1 MLLDDRIERGQGEKW
16 LENLLHRNAFPP
28 IIYLARGDDPALAQR
43 VVKRG
48 AIDCLARERID
59 HRRMADVLR
68 QAIVQRRH
76 QLALLKTGPEAER
89 LSQFGSVTIRGHR
102 FVREL
107 AIGGT
112 SAVYL
117 AESERAG
124 EMVVL
129 KVLRDSPTAGDEHTQ
144 FTRFL
149 QEYELISKVRHPNV
163 VRIFDL
169 GIADDHAYLAMEY
182 FPRGDLRSLIAS
194 GLDGSEALSYLAQMA
209 AALQVVHAV
218 GVLHRDLK
226 PGNIMLRAD
235 GSVALIDF
243 GLAKHVRVDA
253 EITATG
259 EIFGTPV
266 LHEPGAGARPV
277 VRRAQRSVQPR
288 RDLLRD
294 ADAPE
299 AVPRPVADGRHLHAR
314 ERADPAAAGRA
325 AEISAA
331 AQQAAGERSH
341 PSARFGERAA
351 GEDRGAAL
359 NDVLVAPTPQRW
371 FEVACERWREL
382 LVDHAN
388 CEKKAASTALSLIFA
403 YADDLQLTDRLS
415 RLAREELRHFEQVQK
430 MMQELGVP
438 FVRQKPARY
447 ADGLRAATRRSDP
460 GRLIDLLLCGA
471 LIEARSYERFVG
483 LAPRLQAPLGEFY
496 GGLAASEARHYT
508 VYVRL
513 AEHRAGEQDWRARLK
528 HLAEIEAELATS
540 PDPQLRFHSGRCRMN
555 TDSERRR
562 GVGTV
567 QRGERRTPS
576 TA

>member
-1 MLLDDRIERGQGEKW
+1 VPDIQTQPITASSGAPRLLIVTDHTELGRALEQHVSIVWPEAECRIHAPLQSGRFHSGFNAIGYDVVLLDDRIERGQGEKW
-16 LENLLHRNAFPP
+16 LDNLLHRNAFPP
-28 IIYLARGDDPALAQR
+28 ILYLARGDDPALAQR

-68 QAIVQRRH
+68 KAMVQRRH

-194 GLDGSEALSYLAQMA
+194 GLDGGEALSYLAQMA

-243 GLAKHVRVDA
+243 GLAKHVRADA

-259 EIFGTPV
+259 EIFGTPYYM
-266 LHEPGAGARPV
+266 
-277 VRRAQRSVQPR
+277 S
-288 RDLLRD
+288 
-294 ADAPE
+294 PE
-299 AVPRPVADGRHLHAR
+299 QGHGQSLD
-314 ERADPAAAGRA
+314 
-325 AEISAA
+325 
-331 AQQAAGERSH
+331 ERS
-341 PSARFGERAA
+341 
-351 GEDRGAAL
+351 
-359 NDVLVAPTPQRW
+359 
-371 FEVACERWREL
+371 
-382 LVDHAN
+382 
-388 CEKKAASTALSLIFA
+388 
-403 YADDLQLTDRLS
+403 DLYS
-415 RLAREELRHFEQVQK
+415 
-430 MMQELGVP
+430 LGVI
-438 FVRQKPARY
+438 FYEMLMRQKPY
-447 ADGLRAATRRSDP
+447 
-460 GRLIDLLLCGA
+460 
-471 LIEARSYERFVG
+471 
-483 LAPRLQAPLGEFY
+483 LAQSPMGVIYMHAQAPIPLLPQELRKY
-496 GGLAASEARHYT
+496 QHLLNKLLAKDPIH
-508 VYVRL
+508 RL
-513 AEHRAGEQDWRARLK
+513 ASASAL
-528 HLAEIEAELATS
+528 LAKIEEL
-540 PDPQLRFHSGRCRMN
+540 H
-555 TDSERRR
+555 
-562 GVGTV
+562 
-567 QRGERRTPS
+567 
-576 TA
+576 